1 MASESLKVFPSLNG
15 SSFSIVSSVE
25 TDATR
30 QAYEKMLNTPLSNDE
45 YADAS
50 ATLVGFFAL
59 LIEIDQDLRL
69 SNKAD
74 EL

>member
-1 MASESLKVFPSLNG
+1 MEA
-15 SSFSIVSSVE
+15 
-25 TDATR
+25 DAPR
-30 QAYEKMLNTPLSNDE
+30 QAYEKMLNKPLSDDG
-45 YADAS
+45 YAEATD
-50 ATLVGFFAL
+50 TLVGFFAL